1 MRVITMLMIV
11 GLHYLLFGGV
21 LFQSHGLNQKVAW
34 FLEAFLF
41 VAVNCYV
48 LISGYFLVSK
58 KEFHIRKVAS
68 LWCQVAFYTILFF
81 IMHLV
86 LHPGFHWKDLFY
98 VLFPIRYNAYWFV
111 TAYFGMYLL
120 TPFLGYF
127 ARAMTKKQYFRFLVI
142 MTFLFGVYSFFSPE
156 SDPFKVQGGYTVLWF
171 IVLYFWGGYIR
182 LWNLSIDRTKAIAMY
197 FICCVLTFLS
207 SWPVHW
213 LLRKEGF
220 KVGNFGLN
228 GFYNYNSPTVWLAAM
243 ALFFIFYK
251 MEIGENWFRKIILWL
266 GPLTFGVYLIHMN
279 QYVAKELW
287 GHWIH
292 VSSAYNGSLFH
303 FLGHMIVTVI
313 GIFIVCILLDA
324 MRKKLFHS
332 LSPVTGRIYEVIGR
346 KLAKLYRI
354 VEKKFLKLE

>member
-1 MRVITMLMIV
+1 MLMIV

-21 LFQSHGLNQKVAW
+21 LFQSHGINQKLAW
-34 FLEAFLF
+34 LIEAFLF

-48 LISGYFLVSK
+48 LISGYFLVTK

-86 LHPGFHWKDLFY
+86 LHPGFHWKDLFH
-98 VLFPIRYNAYWFV
+98 VLLPIRYNAYWFV

-120 TPFLGYF
+120 TPFLGRF
-127 ARAMTKKQYFRFLVI
+127 ARAMTKKQYFRFLVVS
-142 MTFLFGVYSFFSPE
+142 TLLFGVYSFFQPE
-156 SDPFKVQGGYTVLWF
+156 SDPFKMQGGYTVLWF

-182 LWNLSIDRTKAIAMY
+182 LWKLTMGRSTATVVYRL
-197 FICCVLTFLS
+197 CCMLTFVS

-251 MEIGENWFRKIILWL
+251 MEIGRNWLRKIILWL

-279 QYVAKELW
+279 QHVAKELW

-303 FLGHMIVTVI
+303 LLGHMIVTVI

-324 MRKKLFHS
+324 MRRKLFHFFA
-332 LSPVTGRIYEVIGR
+332 PATGSIYEVVGR
-346 KLAKLYRI
+346 KLAKLYLI
-354 VEKKFLKLE
+354 VEEKFLKLE